1 MQALIEIV
9 SSADFWKI
17 ALPTLTAIGAWFLN
31 ERSKLAWE
39 QYKRK
44 EENYKELLRCLKGFY
59 VGTQDKDL
67 KGQFIHQ
74 VNLLWLYAPDEVIE
88 TTYRFLEKV
97 KTDVKSVDN
106 EKELAC
112 GALVEAIRRDLLKR
126 TVVKNT
132 TLNAKDFQHFIST

>member
-1 MQALIEIV
+1 MIDIIL
-9 SSADFWKI
+9 STDFWKI
-17 ALPTLTAIGAWFLN
+17 ALPALTAIAAWFLN

-67 KGQFIHQ
+67 KSQFIHQ
-74 VNLLWLYAPDEVIE
+74 LNLLWLYAPDEVIE
-88 TTYRFLEKV
+88 TAYRFLEKV
-97 KTDVKSVDN
+97 KTGVKSLDN

-112 GALVEAIRRDLLKR
+112 GALVEAVRRDLLKR
-126 TVVKNT
+126 TILKKT
-132 TLNAKDFQHFIST
+132 KLNAKDFQHFIST